1 MLTRL
6 VYEVGAHTLEVT
18 AGHNRWVAAVDGVI
32 IDRWFTSLADAWTAG
47 VTEAIG
53 LDKGAACSF
62 VAGAD
67 AGEQR

>member
-1 MLTRL
+1 MLTKL
-6 VYEVGAHTLEVT
+6 VYQVGVHTLEVT

-32 IDRWFTSLADAWTAG
+32 IDRWFTTLADAWTAG

-67 AGEQR
+67 AGQQH

>member
-1 MLTRL
+1 MLTKL
-6 VYEVGAHTLEVT
+6 VYQVGVHTLEVT

-32 IDRWFTSLADAWTAG
+32 IERWFTSLADAWTAG
-47 VTEAIG
+47 VTEAIE

-67 AGEQR
+67 AGQQH

>member
-6 VYEVGAHTLEVT
+6 VYDVGTHTLEVT

-53 LDKGAACSF
+53 LDQGTACSF

-67 AGEQR
+67 AGHQH

>member
-1 MLTRL
+1 MLTKL
-6 VYEVGAHTLEVT
+6 VYQVGVHTLEVT

-32 IDRWFTSLADAWTAG
+32 IERWFTSLADAWTAG

-67 AGEQR
+67 AGQQH

>member
-1 MLTRL
+1 MLTKT
-6 VYEVGAHTLEVT
+6 VYQVGVHTLEVT
-18 AGHNRWVAAVDGVI
+18 AGRGRWVATVDGVI

-67 AGEQR
+67 AGQQH